1 MNEIENKEVTH
12 SLLRYICPDDWS
24 DQKKE
29 ANPIDA
35 EEIVEAIEDGKT
47 VEIINAV
54 IEGAFMLKHINIDGK
69 ITIQRTKIRG
79 QVDWSYAAFK
89 QVLNLENSI
98 FEIDATFIG
107 IMVEKDIFQDNVTF
121 LGNATFADI
130 TVNGVFHSRDSTF
143 KKDAIFVESVFK
155 KRVEFSKT
163 TFEGKVDFGIT
174 RIGSV
179 VVFNE
184 AKFEKQVIFN
194 STKIE
199 GAAFFNS
206 TIFEDDVDFIGAQIY
221 NTVEFYKAQFKQKA
235 DFGIARIKMNVRFTS
250 TIFKGKVNFNQT
262 QIEGSAF
269 FDTAIFEDEANFGS
283 ALIGGNA
290 VFNGVKFKKLV
301 NFNGAKING
310 PVFFCKVY
318 LFRWDKIP
326 GSGDKGLIDFITHDF
341 GIDWGKTNKIEKKID
356 DDRTIIIS
364 AEKNTLSLSLNNK
377 KTKVNL
383 KIDDSRTDELF
394 AMQEN
399 GKLNIYKK
407 TIFEDE
413 ADFGSTQI
421 GNGADFRE
429 TVFRKQVNFSS
440 ATIEGAAFFN
450 KSIFEDEA
458 FFIGA
463 RFGGNATF
471 DEANFCQEAKFS
483 IAKIMGYIKFNSV
496 IFKGDVDFSGIIVG
510 IAAEF
515 NNTKF
520 NQKAI
525 FNSANIEGAAFFKS
539 AIFEGDFD
547 FIGVQSGLGAEF
559 QMAAF
564 KQIANFSNSH
574 IKNHLNFKSTKF
586 DDKVKIEHAQIEEAI
601 SLKGA
606 YFANDVSFKYT
617 SLGTFYFEK
626 LHIQPNVKIDLRGC
640 IYDDI
645 DPINNW
651 EELMEVEHLFP
662 FDRQPFSQLEK
673 TFRRAGKDDLADNV
687 YYKGR
692 CREFSENNITIQMSF
707 AWINRPFW
715 WLKEVSLQWLTG
727 YGVRVKRLLIFIVLI
742 LLAGTY
748 IFNQP
753 GAVVLKSDVN
763 QTLLIWPMDSYLE
776 AFYVSL
782 NLFLP
787 IEIPSGVFWKPS
799 QNFAIFGTLL
809 KLAGWILVPIG
820 VAGISGLLKRSK

>member
-1 MNEIENKEVTH
+1 MRKEVTST
-12 SLLRYICPDDWS
+12 SLKYICPDNS
-24 DQKKE
+24 SETEKE
-29 ANPIDA
+29 ANPITA
-35 EEIVEAIEDGKT
+35 EEIVDAIKSGKNI
-47 VEIINAV
+47 EIINAV
-54 IEGAFMLKHINIDGK
+54 IEGAFILKHINIDGK
-69 ITIQRTKIRG
+69 ITIQRTKIKG

-89 QVLNLENSI
+89 QVLNLENST
-98 FEIDATFIG
+98 FETDATFTG

-121 LGNATFADI
+121 MGDATFSDVTI
-130 TVNGVFHSRDSTF
+130 DGIFHSGDSTF
-143 KKDAIFVESVFK
+143 KKEAIFVGSVFK
-155 KRVEFSKT
+155 KRVEFSKS

-179 VVFNE
+179 ALFNGV
-184 AKFEKQVIFN
+184 KFEKQVIFN

-199 GAAFFNS
+199 GATFFNS
-206 TIFEDDVDFIGAQIY
+206 AILEGDVDFIGAQIY
-221 NTVEFYKAQFKQKA
+221 NTVEFYKAQFKQMA
-235 DFGIARIKMNVRFTS
+235 NFGSARIKINVRFTS
-250 TIFKGKVNFNQT
+250 TIFKGKVNFNLT
-262 QIEGSAF
+262 RIEGSAF

-283 ALIGGNA
+283 ARIGGIA
-290 VFNGVKFKKLV
+290 MFNGAKFKKLV
-301 NFNGAKING
+301 NFNGAKIDG
-310 PVFFCKVY
+310 AVFFNKVY

-326 GSGDKGLIDFITHDF
+326 GSDDKGLIDLITHDF
-341 GIDWGKTNKIEKKID
+341 GIDCGKTNKIEKKID
-356 DDRTIIIS
+356 DDKTIIIS

-383 KIDDSRTDELF
+383 KIDDGRTDELF
-394 AMQEN
+394 VMQEN

-407 TIFEDE
+407 PIFEDE
-413 ADFGSTQI
+413 ADFGSTRI
-421 GNGADFRE
+421 GNEADFSE

-440 ATIEGAAFFN
+440 ATIEGSAFFN
-450 KSIFEDEA
+450 KSIFEDEVN
-458 FFIGA
+458 FIA
-463 RFGGNATF
+463 TRFGGNATF
-471 DEANFCQEAKFS
+471 DEAKFCQEAKFS
-483 IAKIMGYIKFNSV
+483 IAKIMGYTKFNSV
-496 IFKGDVDFSGIIVG
+496 IFEKNVNFSGVIVG

-520 NQKAI
+520 NKKAI
-525 FNSANIEGAAFFKS
+525 FNSAKIEGAAFFRS
-539 AIFEGDFD
+539 AIFRSDFD
-547 FIGVQSGLGAEF
+547 FIGVQNCLAAEF
-559 QMAAF
+559 QNAEF
-564 KQIANFSNSH
+564 IQTANFSFAH
-574 IKNHLNFKSTKF
+574 IKKHLKFESTIF
-586 DDKVKIEHAQIEEAI
+586 NDKVEIEHAQIEEAI

-617 SLGTFYFEK
+617 SLGTFYFEN

-645 DPINNW
+645 DPINSW
-651 EELMEVEHLFP
+651 EELTEKEHLFP
-662 FDRQPFSQLEK
+662 YDRQPFSQLEK
-673 TFRRAGKDDLADNV
+673 TLRRAGKDDLADNV

-692 CREFSENNITIQMSF
+692 CREFSENNITIQKPF
-707 AWINRPFW
+707 AWINWFFW
-715 WLKEVSLQWLTG
+715 LLKEVSLQLLTG

-753 GAVVLKSDVN
+753 GAVILKPEVN
-763 QTLLIWPMDSYLE
+763 QTILIWPMDSYLE

-787 IEIPSGVFWKPS
+787 IEIPSGTFWKPS